1 MQERIK
7 VAECDVS
14 PQSGCSLEDAT
25 DENSVRRF
33 IWKRSQGSMTLP
45 GEIEIEAV
53 PYVGPAD
60 STGYLVSVFEAP
72 KQIEGMS

>member
-25 DENSVRRF
+25 DEGSIRRYV
-33 IWKRSQGSMTLP
+33 WKRGQLTLP
-45 GEIEIEAV
+45 GEIIIEATA
-53 PYVGPAD
+53 YEGPAD
-60 STGYLVSVFEAP
+60 STGWLVSVFEAP
-72 KQIEGMS
+72 AQIEGMS